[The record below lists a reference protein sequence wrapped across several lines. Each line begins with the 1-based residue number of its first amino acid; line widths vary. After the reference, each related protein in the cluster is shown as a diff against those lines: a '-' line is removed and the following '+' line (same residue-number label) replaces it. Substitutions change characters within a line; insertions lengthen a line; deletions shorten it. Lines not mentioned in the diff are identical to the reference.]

1 MVEMSD
7 GEGVLQG
14 ADGEGAP
21 LVLIAFSSEARAYM
35 NGAIVD
41 IAKAMIEAGI
51 ESAAELFDTRVEAE
65 FEAEKP
71 VPPRHLHG
79 KQAGRAALVRR
90 RRAAPLVRA
99 ARSAPAP
106 NDDPVAPPL
115 RGGRL
120 QPGHFPLG
128 HG

>member
-1 MVEMSD
+1 MSSILYEIVELSD
-7 GEGVLQG
+7 GEVVLQR

-21 LVLIAFSSEARAYM
+21 LVRIAFSSEARAYM

-71 VPPRHLHG
+71 VPPRHLH
-79 KQAGRAALVRR
+79 
-90 RRAAPLVRA
+90 
-99 ARSAPAP
+99 
-106 NDDPVAPPL
+106 
-115 RGGRL
+115 
-120 QPGHFPLG
+120 
-128 HG
+128 